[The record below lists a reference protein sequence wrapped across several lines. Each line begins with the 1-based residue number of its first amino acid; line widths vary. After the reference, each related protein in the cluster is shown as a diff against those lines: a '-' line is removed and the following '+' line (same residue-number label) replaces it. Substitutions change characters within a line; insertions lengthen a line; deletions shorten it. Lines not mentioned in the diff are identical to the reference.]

1 MQTIHKLGIGI
12 LIGVSFATGFTLRH
26 NAIEMDRGQIA
37 ASSRQNAT
45 LASGNRIAAL
55 GLEGAGNDFR
65 PIQTLYVILMSL
77 REHYVEQLTTKNER
91 EMTYD
96 ALKVMLASLNDT
108 DTRFVEPDEMRAIA
122 DAREGKFHGIGAVLR
137 IKRITAN
144 KMTDE
149 HLVIA
154 SPIANGP
161 AAAAKLQPGDIVNSI
176 DGKMVLPFDP
186 FQKANKIIKDS
197 RILKTP
203 RSQLR
208 KTLDS
213 EQKRIEG
220 GISIVEA
227 QKMLTTGDGKTVE
240 LSISRQGSKAEI
252 KVKIE
257 GREFTIEPIESKLI
271 ENSKYGYVKINYFGK
286 NTAEQF
292 AKAIAD
298 LKAGNANG
306 LVLDLRNVSGGDTQ
320 AALDVAKYLV
330 PGKAL
335 GVMLQSRNRKSSLM
349 IASAPKKDEWTGPIV
364 VLTNAGTARTP
375 EVLASALKNNVRA
388 KLVGVNTNGDSVS
401 TTLYTQKDG
410 SAIVIRT
417 GKFITNKNE
426 DFTGKGIPVDLR
438 IVGGTSNDTQLEG
451 AAKLLASMGSGS

>member
-1 MQTIHKLGIGI
+1 MQKIHKLAIGI

-26 NAIEMDRGQIA
+26 NAIEIDRSQIA
-37 ASSRQNAT
+37 ASSRQDAT

-77 REHYVEQLTTKNER
+77 REHYVEQLTIKNES

-108 DTRFVEPDEMRAIA
+108 DTRFVAPDEMKAISE
-122 DAREGKFHGIGAVLR
+122 AREGKFHGIGAALG
-137 IKRITAN
+137 IKRITTN
-144 KMTDE
+144 KITDE
-149 HLVIA
+149 HLVII

-161 AAAAKLQPGDIVNSI
+161 AAAAKLQPGDIINSI
-176 DGKMVLPFDP
+176 DGKNVLSFDP

-208 KTLDS
+208 KTLES
-213 EQKRIEG
+213 EQKRIDG
-220 GISIVEA
+220 GISIVTAEA
-227 QKMLTTGDGKTVE
+227 MLTTGDGKSVE
-240 LSISRQGSKAEI
+240 LSISRQGSASEI

-257 GREFTIEPIESKLI
+257 GREFTIEPVEYKLI
-271 ENSKYGYVKINYFGK
+271 ENTKYGYVKINYFGS
-286 NTAEQF
+286 NTAEKF
-292 AKAIAD
+292 ARAIAD
-298 LKAGNANG
+298 LKTGNANG
-306 LVLDLRNVSGGDTQ
+306 LVLDMRNVSGGDTQ

-330 PGKAL
+330 PGKTL
-335 GVMLQSRNRKSSLM
+335 GTILQSRNRKSPLM
-349 IASAPKKDEWTGPIV
+349 IASVPKKDEWTGPIV

-375 EVLASALKNNVRA
+375 EMLAAALKNNARA
-388 KLVGVNTNGDSVS
+388 KLVGVNTSGDSVS
-401 TTLYTQKDG
+401 TTIYSLKDG
-410 SAIVIRT
+410 SAIVITT
-417 GKFITNKNE
+417 GKFITSRNE

-438 IVGGTSNDTQLEG
+438 ILGGTSNDTQLEG
-451 AAKLLASMGSGS
+451 AAKLLASIGTGS